1 MPGEMSPKNDVLTLL
16 RSLPALCTGIGLEM
30 AFEEWS
36 CQSNVTTSGFS
47 HCSQHLNASF
57 GAKTCWAVGAV
68 LTQRRRK
75 LCPLLGWMLRA
86 EIWLLGLV

>member
-36 CQSNVTTSGFS
+36 CQSSVTTSGFS
-47 HCSQHLNASF
+47 HSSQHLNASF
-57 GAKTCWAVGAV
+57 GAKNMLGCGC
-68 LTQRRRK
+68 
-75 LCPLLGWMLRA
+75 CPNPEA
-86 EIWLLGLV
+86 EEALSSPGLDARG